1 MTIHQTEYQV
11 KMASLGRLSAGVAH
25 EINNPLAIINEKAGL
40 IKDLLTFTGKYD
52 HDPKLLALIDS
63 VLSSVERCAGIT
75 RRLLNFARRSG
86 GRLQDIDIGAVV
98 SEVLDFMGKEA
109 EYRCLGIET
118 EIPEDLPR
126 FRSDLGRLQEILLN
140 LFTNAFA
147 AMDDGGRMTITVR
160 SRKRQLVEISVADT
174 GHGIP
179 QSDISRVFEP
189 FFSTKIGKGG
199 TGLGLSI
206 TYGLIQELGGD
217 IRVKSKVGEGTI
229 FIVTLPVN
237 PPQTIGDKK
246 EPGTCGGEYEDTSGG

>member
-1 MTIHQTEYQV
+1 
-11 KMASLGRLSAGVAH
+11 MASLGRLSAGVAH

-40 IKDLLTFTGKYD
+40 IKDLFTFTDKYTQ
-52 HDPKLLALIDS
+52 DPKLMSLVDS
-63 VLSSVERCAGIT
+63 IISSVDRCAEIT

-86 GRLQDIDIGAVV
+86 TRLQDIDIAAVV

-109 EYRCLGIET
+109 EYRCFDIKID
-118 EIPEDLPR
+118 IPKDLPG
-126 FRSDLGRLQEILLN
+126 FRSDPGRLQEILLN

-147 AMDDGGRMTITVR
+147 AMDDGGKMKISARM
-160 SRKRQLVEISVADT
+160 RKRQQIEIRVSDS

-206 TYGLIQELGGD
+206 TYGLAQELGGD
-217 IRVKSKVGEGTI
+217 LLVRSMVGEGST
-229 FIVTLPVN
+229 FIVTLPMN
-237 PPQTIGDKK
+237 LSEMHEAQEEPDTIGR
-246 EPGTCGGEYEDTSGG
+246 ENEDTSG